1 MYNQAQ
7 AFWAPSGERDRLFF
21 KGAGRRGRIGGRAL
35 SGGLRDRMRLA
46 GVVAAQALARHA
58 ATPFHIVKSRAIAP
72 PERLRIAPP
81 DIRTADPTV
90 AADIREGYFTFDG
103 KTVHARGGLPFALT
117 PPSASWRRS
126 LTGFSWLRHL
136 RTADQ
141 GFDPAHARALVADFL
156 SLRLSADDPA
166 LEPAVVARRL
176 LSFFAQSPVLLE
188 GAEAEFYDA
197 FMLSLAQGARR
208 LWQALATG
216 EAEAADRLLCA
227 IALVEFAVCADSGRK
242 IAPQA
247 TRMLAT
253 ELDRQVLSDG
263 GHISRNPRVAVD
275 LLLDLLPLRQVL
287 AARGL
292 QTPPSILRASDR
304 MMPTLRMLQHGDGS
318 LALFNGMGVTE
329 LDRVANVLASEDTR
343 GAPPLKAPYAGY
355 QRLSARDA
363 LVIVDAGAPPPPEFS
378 RAAHAGCLSFE
389 FSLGV
394 DRVVVNCGAPSP
406 QQEELRGIARSTA
419 AHSTLSLG
427 DHASARI
434 APGKASQPG
443 RIEEPF
449 PVEIQR
455 RDTSAGTTLS
465 LSHDGYAAAFGL
477 RHARE
482 LTLSADGGSL
492 AGRDRLIAADPT
504 TPTIDLDYA
513 VRFHLHP
520 RVRAALVDHAV
531 EVELPSGE
539 ALIFE
544 AEGGFPEIEESI
556 FFASA
561 GGARKALQIVLRGK
575 AAPGAELRWSFQR
588 V

>member
-1 MYNQAQ
+1 M
-7 AFWAPSGERDRLFF
+7 L
-21 KGAGRRGRIGGRAL
+21 GGD
-35 SGGLRDRMRLA
+35 LRERMRLA
-46 GVVAAQALARHA
+46 GVVAAQAVARRA
-58 ATPFHIVKSRAIAP
+58 AAPYHIVKSRVIAP

-90 AADIREGYFTFDG
+90 ADEIRDGYFSFDG
-103 KTVHARGGLPFALT
+103 KTLHARGGLPFALT

-136 RTADQ
+136 RAAD
-141 GFDPAHARALVADFL
+141 PNLARSLVADFL
-156 SLRLSADDPA
+156 AIRRLPANDPA
-166 LEPAVVARRL
+166 MEPAVVARRL

-188 GAEAEFYDA
+188 GAEPEFYDA
-197 FMLSLAQGARR
+197 FMFALAQGARR

-227 IALVEFAVCADSGRK
+227 VALVEFAVCADSGRK

-247 TRMLAT
+247 TRMLSL

-263 GHISRNPRVAVD
+263 GHVSRNPRVAVD

-292 QTPPSILRASDR
+292 QTPPSILRSSDR
-304 MMPTLRMLQHGDGS
+304 MMPMLRMLQHGDGS
-318 LALFNGMGVTE
+318 LVLFNGMGATE

-363 LVIVDAGAPPPPEFS
+363 LVLVDAGAPPPPEFS

-389 FSLGV
+389 YSLGL
-394 DRVVVNCGAPSP
+394 DRVVVNCGAPST
-406 QQEELRGIARSTA
+406 QQEEMRAFARSTA
-419 AHSTLSLG
+419 AHSTLVLG
-427 DHASARI
+427 DRSSVRFAPARG
-434 APGKASQPG
+434 PQPG
-443 RIEEPF
+443 RIDGSIS
-449 PVEIQR
+449 VEIER
-455 RDTSAGTTLS
+455 REASQGTTLS
-465 LSHDGYAAAFGL
+465 LSHDGYATTFGL
-477 RHARE
+477 LHERE
-482 LTLSADGGSL
+482 LTLSADGACLS
-492 AGRDRLIAADPT
+492 GRDQLIAAPVW
-504 TPTIDLDYA
+504 LAA
-513 VRFHLHP
+513 VESPDFALRFHLHP
-520 RVRAALVDHAV
+520 RVRAAIVEEAV
-531 EVELPSGE
+531 EIELASGE

-544 AEGGFPEIEESI
+544 AEGALPAVEESI
-556 FFASA
+556 FFAAS
-561 GGARKALQIVLRGK
+561 GGARKCLQIVLRGK